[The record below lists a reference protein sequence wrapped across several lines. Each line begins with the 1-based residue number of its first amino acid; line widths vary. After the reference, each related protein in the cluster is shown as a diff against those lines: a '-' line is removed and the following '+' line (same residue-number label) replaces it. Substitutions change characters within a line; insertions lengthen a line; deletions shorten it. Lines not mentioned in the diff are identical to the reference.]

1 MGRSYDT
8 FGGAGE
14 TRASDGADGDGTSAA
29 SGGGGSAPRRV
40 NLYASP
46 ASSSALIT
54 AFGLPTLVECDPA
67 AETAGESRTPE
78 FQRVGGK
85 TKTGSI
91 SRSREL
97 GSHRLQTAG
106 QGQGAY
112 AYGVSANDQDDH
124 HRLRMSDLM
133 SEDTA
138 DITEGGGLLLTSSAA
153 FGQKDAT
160 ADVHPPSASLRSS
173 VPADLLH
180 GDGAVGE
187 GGNAVTT
194 TPPLKLWPLAVLVFY
209 NVSGGPFGIEPA
221 IRAGGNFYAIL
232 GFVVGPLVW
241 SVPEALVTAEL
252 GSAVSLSLNFVKR
265 VLFLRAVSD
274 SSSI

>member
-14 TRASDGADGDGTSAA
+14 TRATDGAVDGTSAA

-67 AETAGESRTPE
+67 AETASVEGRTPE

-85 TKTGSI
+85 KQAGSSI

-97 GSHRLQTAG
+97 GSYSQAG

-133 SEDTA
+133 SEDAA
-138 DITEGGGLLLTSSAA
+138 DITEGGLLLTSSAA